1 MQNNALK
8 NIIYSLVL
16 LLLVFLVYL
25 YRKNQPIPSDD
36 NGTEVFKVVVSGQ
49 TMGTSYRIVYL
60 DPSRR
65 EVKPQIDSL
74 LLVFN
79 QSLSTYMPDSEI
91 SRFNRGDSLVFE
103 SRFFYPILTKSK
115 EVFMKTAGAFD
126 PTVGPLVNVWGF
138 GPEGASLADST
149 SIPELL
155 KQVGLEKVAF
165 DSLQA
170 KKSIPGIYLDF
181 SAIAKGYGVD
191 EVGKFLQSKGI
202 NHFLV
207 EIGGELM
214 ARGSNENGEL
224 WRVGIS
230 KPDEEGAADELFG
243 IVALNGKGLATSGN
257 YRNFYVVDGKKFSHT
272 ISPFTGFP
280 VVHGLLSATAVAD
293 DCMTADAYATAM
305 MVMGTEKSIALQ
317 KEVDGLEIFLIYNDE
332 NGVLKS
338 YVSEGLEPYLSYS
351 EQNKPSLDQ

>member
-1 MQNNALK
+1 MQKNALK
-8 NIIYSLVL
+8 NIIYSIVL

-25 YRKNQPIPSDD
+25 YRKNQPLLSEKP
-36 NGTEVFKVVVSGQ
+36 TKEAYKMVLSGK

-65 EVKPQIDSL
+65 EFKLQIDSL
-74 LLVFN
+74 LQVFN
-79 QSLSTYMPDSEI
+79 QSLSTYIPDSEI
-91 SRFNRGDSLVFE
+91 SRFNSGDSLLFE
-103 SRFFYPILTKSK
+103 SPFFYTVLSKSEEIYRLT
-115 EVFMKTAGAFD
+115 EGAFD

-138 GPEGASLADST
+138 GPEGASLADSVA
-149 SIPELL
+149 IPGLL
-155 KQVGLEKVAF
+155 KQVGLEKVVF
-165 DSLQA
+165 DSIQV

-191 EVGKFLQSKGI
+191 VLGDFLESQGI
-202 NHFLV
+202 NHFLI
-207 EIGGELM
+207 EIGGELL
-214 ARGSNENGEL
+214 ANGTNEKGEL

-230 KPDEEGAADELFG
+230 QPDEEGAANELFG
-243 IVALNGKGLATSGN
+243 IIALNGKGLATSGN

-280 VVHGLLSATAVAD
+280 VVHGLLSATVVAD

-305 MVMGTEKSIALQ
+305 MVMGTEKSILMQ
-317 KEVDGLEIFLIYNDE
+317 KEVDGLDIFLIYNDE

-338 YVSEGLEPYLSYS
+338 YVSEGLKPYLSYA

>member
-36 NGTEVFKVVVSGQ
+36 NDTEVFKVVVSGQ

-115 EVFMKTAGAFD
+115 EVFTKTEGAFD

>member
-1 MQNNALK
+1 MQRNALK
-8 NIIYSLVL
+8 NIIYSIVL

-25 YRKNQPIPSDD
+25 YRKNQPLIADKPSS
-36 NGTEVFKVVVSGQ
+36 EVYKMVASGK

-65 EVKPQIDSL
+65 QFKPQIDSL

-79 QSLSTYMPDSEI
+79 QSLSTYIPDSEI
-91 SRFNRGDSLVFE
+91 SRFNRGDSLVYE
-103 SRFFYPILTKSK
+103 SRFFYPILSKSK
-115 EVFMKTAGAFD
+115 EVYTNTEGAFD

-138 GPEGASLADST
+138 GPGGASLEDSV

-155 KQVGLEKVAF
+155 RKVGLEKVVF

-170 KKSIPGIYLDF
+170 RKSIPGIYLDF

-191 EVGKFLQSKGI
+191 EVGKFLESNGV

-207 EIGGELM
+207 EIGGELL
-214 ARGSNENGEL
+214 AKGNNENGEL

-230 KPDEEGAADELFG
+230 EPDEEGAANELFG
-243 IVALNGKGLATSGN
+243 IIALNGKGLATSGN
-257 YRNFYVVDGKKFSHT
+257 YRNFYIVDGKRLSHT

-280 VVHGLLSATAVAD
+280 VVHGLLSATVVAD
-293 DCMTADAYATAM
+293 DCKTADAYATAM

-317 KEVDGLEIFLIYNDE
+317 MEVAGLEVFLIYNDE
-332 NGVLKS
+332 NGALKS
-338 YVSEGLEPYLSYS
+338 YVSEGLKPYLSYA
-351 EQNKPSLDQ
+351 EKNRPSLDQ